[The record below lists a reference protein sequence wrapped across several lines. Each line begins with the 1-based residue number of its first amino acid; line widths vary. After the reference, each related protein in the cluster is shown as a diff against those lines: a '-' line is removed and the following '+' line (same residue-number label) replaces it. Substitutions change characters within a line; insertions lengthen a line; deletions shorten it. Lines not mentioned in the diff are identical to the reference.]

1 VTLIQDATPTLTSSI
16 YVEEISNKR
25 RKINY
30 MFDIYGMTIEVTLD
44 LKELYCLLTG
54 SEQLYLD
61 DALNTKGV

>member
-30 MFDIYGMTIEVTLD
+30 MFDIYGMTDEVTLD

-54 SEQLYLD
+54 SEQLYILMV
-61 DALNTKGV
+61 L

>member
-1 VTLIQDATPTLTSSI
+1 
-16 YVEEISNKR
+16 
-25 RKINY
+25 